1 MITLIFCTAIVGLWM
16 LYWTRREQATRFEET
31 RKTLASLQRQVY
43 DLRQAVVPL
52 TPSEPAAPSA
62 LPAGQDIPPVAASPT
77 APRPE
82 TARPSSVGGPSSA
95 SSVGGVGGVGE
106 VTAAKEVGTPEERMA
121 SPVAAAQRV
130 LGMPVVGMPV
140 LGKPAVGKPVLG
152 KPAVARP
159 MIGRTPPVRP
169 AQADQRSR
177 FESAA
182 KETLGKIWNW
192 IIVGEDHI
200 PAGVSMEFAVAS
212 QWLMRIGILVLVI
225 GVGFFL
231 KYSVDHGILGEQA
244 RVALAAISGLG
255 MLVVGTQM
263 LGRKYQLIGQGLM
276 GGGIAT
282 SYFSVFAAA
291 NFYGLIDPQIAF
303 VLMGIV
309 TALAAGLSLRLD
321 SVLVAV
327 LGIIGGYGTPL
338 MLESET
344 VNYVGLYGYMLVLGL
359 GVLWVCSRQSW
370 PLVNY
375 LAFVCTYALF
385 LASLRTYTAADFN
398 TVMPFLVAFFV
409 LFSTVVFVHKVRVG
423 EQSNLLDLLALLANT
438 AIFSAVGFGMIDDAG
453 GRRWTAALSIGLAIF
468 YTAHVYYF
476 LIRRIADRELLLSFL
491 GLAATFLAI
500 TFPLILS
507 RQWVTA
513 SWSIQALLLMWLS
526 GKLDSRFLKHAS
538 LTLYGIVLI
547 RFHALDL
554 PRQFAG
560 GGVTQGVEPLE
571 YVLRLAARLMTFGLP
586 IASLGAA
593 YKLMSRPA
601 EAGSLA
607 VSRAN
612 DTRDWSG
619 NLPLPQVLT
628 IALLGMSF
636 LYLNLEFHRTFGE
649 IYAPLR
655 QPMMTILWVAMCGY
669 LLMKLRQYPGKLAE
683 SIFGIGVAALLFK
696 VLVFDLN
703 AWGIGSGLRYGGN
716 YSGRDAIFRLVDF
729 AILIGFLTWAARR
742 VMVKQVTGD
751 IATILGLA
759 AVAMLFVYTTLET
772 NTALGYYVPGLR
784 SGGISILWSL
794 FAIGLLWA
802 GIGRHLKSLRYIGL
816 ALFGV
821 VVWRVF
827 FVDLATLDAFY
838 RIVAFIVLGLLLLCG
853 SFIYLKYRETFAIP
867 SDGDRPEA
875 PGQTE

>member
-1 MITLIFCTAIVGLWM
+1 MTTLLFFMAMAGLWM
-16 LYWTRREQATRFEET
+16 LYSTRREQTTRFEEI
-31 RKTLASLQRQVY
+31 RKTLSSLQRQVD

-52 TPSEPAAPSA
+52 APPESSAPSVV
-62 LPAGQDIPPVAASPT
+62 PAKQGTAPTGASMAASQT
-77 APRPE
+77 EPRPE
-82 TARPSSVGGPSSA
+82 SGRPIGAGEGATARDL
-95 SSVGGVGGVGE
+95 GVTGE
-106 VTAAKEVGTPEERMA
+106 RVA
-121 SPVAAAQRV
+121 SPVAAAQ
-130 LGMPVVGMPV
+130 PVI
-140 LGKPAVGKPVLG
+140 GKRMMGQV
-152 KPAVARP
+152 
-159 MIGRTPPVRP
+159 PPVRP
-169 AQADQRSR
+169 KQPYQPSR

-192 IIVGEDHI
+192 IIVGEEHI

-231 KYSVDHGILGEQA
+231 KYSVDHGMLGEQA
-244 RVALAAISGLG
+244 RVALSAISGLV

-282 SYFSVFAAA
+282 LYFSVFAAA
-291 NFYGLIDPQIAF
+291 NFYGLIDPKIAF

-309 TALAAGLSLRLD
+309 TAFAGGLALRFD

-359 GVLWVCSRQSW
+359 GVLWVCSRKSW

-375 LAFVCTYALF
+375 LAFVCTYGLF
-385 LASLRTYTAADFN
+385 LASLRTYTQADFN

-423 EQSNLLDLLALLANT
+423 EKSNLLDLLALLANT
-438 AIFSAVGFGMIDDAG
+438 AIFSAVGFGMIDDAF

-538 LTLYGIVLI
+538 LTLYAIVLV

-554 PRQFAG
+554 PRQFASS
-560 GGVTQGVEPLE
+560 GVSEGVEPME
-571 YVLRLAARLMTFGLP
+571 YAIRLAARLMTFGIP
-586 IASLGAA
+586 IASLAAA
-593 YKLMSRPA
+593 YKLMNRPA

-607 VSRAN
+607 VSREN

-619 NLPLPQVLT
+619 HLPLPQVLT
-628 IALLGMSF
+628 VALLGMLF

-649 IYAPLR
+649 IYTPLR

-669 LLMKLRQYPGKLAE
+669 LLMKLVQYPGKLAE

-703 AWGIGSGLRYGGN
+703 HWGIGSGMRYVGD
-716 YSGRDAIFRLVDF
+716 YSGQDAIFRLFDF
-729 AILIGFLTWAARR
+729 AILIGFLAWAAGR
-742 VMVKQVTGD
+742 VMAKQAAGNV
-751 IATILGLA
+751 AAVLGLA
-759 AVAMLFVYTTLET
+759 AVAMLFIYTTLET

-794 FAIGLLWA
+794 FAIGLLLT
-802 GIGRHLKSLRYIGL
+802 GIGRNRKSLRYIGL
-816 ALFGV
+816 GLFGV

-867 SDGDRPEA
+867 SGGDKPES

>member
-1 MITLIFCTAIVGLWM
+1 
-16 LYWTRREQATRFEET
+16 
-31 RKTLASLQRQVY
+31 
-43 DLRQAVVPL
+43 
-52 TPSEPAAPSA
+52 
-62 LPAGQDIPPVAASPT
+62 
-77 APRPE
+77 
-82 TARPSSVGGPSSA
+82 
-95 SSVGGVGGVGE
+95 
-106 VTAAKEVGTPEERMA
+106 
-121 SPVAAAQRV
+121 
-130 LGMPVVGMPV
+130 
-140 LGKPAVGKPVLG
+140 
-152 KPAVARP
+152 
-159 MIGRTPPVRP
+159 
-169 AQADQRSR
+169 
-177 FESAA
+177 
-182 KETLGKIWNW
+182 
-192 IIVGEDHI
+192 
-200 PAGVSMEFAVAS
+200 
-212 QWLMRIGILVLVI
+212 MRIGILGLVT

-244 RVALAAISGLG
+244 RVALSAISGLV

-282 SYFSVFAAA
+282 LYFSVFAAA
-291 NFYGLIDPQIAF
+291 NFYGLIDPQVAF
-303 VLMGIV
+303 VLMGVV
-309 TALAAGLSLRLD
+309 TALAGGLALRFD

-338 MLESET
+338 MLETET
-344 VNYVGLYGYMLVLGL
+344 VNYIGLYGYMLVLGL
-359 GVLWVCSRQSW
+359 GVLWVCSRKSW

-385 LASLRTYTAADFN
+385 LASLRTYTEADFF

-409 LFSTVVFVHKVRVG
+409 LFSTVAFVHKVRVG
-423 EQSNLLDLLALLANT
+423 TKSNLLDLLALLANT
-438 AIFSAVGFGMIDDAG
+438 AIFWAVGFWMIDDAF

-476 LIRRIADRELLLSFL
+476 LIRRIADRELLVSFL

-526 GKLDSRFLKHAS
+526 GKLDSRFLKQAS
-538 LTLYGIVLI
+538 LALYGIVLV

-554 PRQFAG
+554 PRQFAS
-560 GGVTQGVEPLE
+560 GGVGDGVEPLE
-571 YVLRLAARLMTFGLP
+571 YALRLAARLMTFGIP

-601 EAGSLA
+601 ETGSLA
-607 VSRAN
+607 VTREN
-612 DTRDWSG
+612 DTRDWFG
-619 NLPLPQVLT
+619 TLPLPNLLT
-628 IALLGMSF
+628 VALLGMLF
-636 LYLNLEFHRTFGE
+636 LYLNLEFHRTFGD

-655 QPMMTILWVAMCGY
+655 QPMMTLLWVAMCGY
-669 LLMKLRQYPGKLAE
+669 LLSKLLRYPGKLFE

-696 VLVFDLN
+696 VLAFDLN
-703 AWGIGSGLRYGGN
+703 VWGIGPEMRYVGD
-716 YSGRDAIFRLVDF
+716 YSGQDAIFRLFDF
-729 AILIGFLTWAARR
+729 AILIGFLAWAASR
-742 VMVKQVTGD
+742 VMAKQVAGD
-751 IATILGLA
+751 VAAVLGLA
-759 AVAMLFVYTTLET
+759 AVAMLFIYTTLET

-794 FAIGLLWA
+794 FAIGLLLT
-802 GIGRHLKSLRYIGL
+802 GIGRNRKSLRYIGL

-838 RIVAFIVLGLLLLCG
+838 RIVAFIVLGFLLLCG
-853 SFIYLKYRETFAIP
+853 SFIYLKYRETFAIT
-867 SDGDRPEA
+867 SGDDQPKS

>member
-1 MITLIFCTAIVGLWM
+1 MTTLFFFMAMVGLWM
-16 LYWTRREQATRFEET
+16 LYSTRRDQTTRFDEM

-43 DLRQAVVPL
+43 DLSQAIAPPKQPAEVE
-52 TPSEPAAPSA
+52 SAEPVAPSA
-62 LPAGQDIPPVAASPT
+62 HPTAEAIPPLATPPAKPM
-77 APRPE
+77 PE
-82 TARPSSVGGPSSA
+82 TRRPIAAGDQATAQNVGRP
-95 SSVGGVGGVGE
+95 GE
-106 VTAAKEVGTPEERMA
+106 QVATPA
-121 SPVAAAQRV
+121 AAAQP
-130 LGMPVVGMPV
+130 MI
-140 LGKPAVGKPVLG
+140 GKPV
-152 KPAVARP
+152 
-159 MIGRTPPVRP
+159 IGRTPPSRP
-169 AQADQRSR
+169 KQAYQPSR
-177 FESAA
+177 FELAA

-244 RVALAAISGLG
+244 RVALSTIAGLV

-282 SYFSVFAAA
+282 LYFSVFAAA
-291 NFYGLIDPQIAF
+291 NFYGLIDPTVAF
-303 VLMGIV
+303 VLMAIV
-309 TALAAGLSLRLD
+309 TALAGGLALRFD

-359 GVLWVCSRQSW
+359 GVLWVCSRKSW

-385 LASLRTYTAADFN
+385 LASLSNYTSADFN
-398 TVMPFLVAFFV
+398 IVMPFLVAFFV

-423 EQSNLLDLLALLANT
+423 EKSNLLDLLALLANT
-438 AIFSAVGFGMIDDAG
+438 AIFSAVGFGMIDDAF

-476 LIRRIADRELLLSFL
+476 LIRRIADRDLLISFL

-507 RQWVTA
+507 RQWVQA

-538 LTLYGIVLI
+538 LVLYGIVLV

-554 PRQFAG
+554 PRQFAS
-560 GGVTQGVEPLE
+560 GGVGEGVEPME
-571 YVLRLAARLMTFGLP
+571 FAIRLAARLMTFGIP
-586 IASLGAA
+586 IASLGLA
-593 YKLMSRPA
+593 YKLMNRPA
-601 EAGSLA
+601 PAGSLA
-607 VSRAN
+607 LSREN
-612 DTRDWSG
+612 DTRDWMG
-619 NLPLPQVLT
+619 NLPLPTVVT
-628 IALLGMSF
+628 VALLGMLF
-636 LYLNLEFHRTFGE
+636 LYLNLEFYRTFGE

-655 QPMMTILWVAMCGY
+655 QPMMTVLWVAMCGY
-669 LLMKLRQYPGKLAE
+669 LLMKLVQYPGKLFE
-683 SIFGIGVAALLFK
+683 SIFGIAVAGLLFK

-703 AWGIGSGLRYGGN
+703 TWGIDAGMRYVGD
-716 YSGRDAIFRLVDF
+716 YSGQDAIFRLFDF
-729 AILIGFLTWAARR
+729 AILIGFLAWAASR
-742 VMVKQVTGD
+742 VMAKRVGGNTASV
-751 IATILGLA
+751 LGLA

-772 NTALGYYVPGLR
+772 NSALGYYVPGLR

-794 FAIGLLWA
+794 FAIGMLLT
-802 GIGRHLKSLRYIGL
+802 GIGRNRKSLRYIGL

-838 RIVAFIVLGLLLLCG
+838 RIVAFIVLGLMLLCG

-867 SDGDRPEA
+867 LRDDRPEA
-875 PGQTE
+875 SGKTE